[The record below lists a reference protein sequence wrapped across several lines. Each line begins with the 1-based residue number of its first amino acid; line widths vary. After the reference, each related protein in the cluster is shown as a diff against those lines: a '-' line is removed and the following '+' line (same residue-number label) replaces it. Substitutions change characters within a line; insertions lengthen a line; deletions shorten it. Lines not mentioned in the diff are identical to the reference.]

1 MLSLRSDAMKVP
13 PNAAMDAMAHSSLR
27 VSGLHEI
34 EPANNGSPEPRA
46 AAVALGEGIS
56 ATGAASVWT
65 QHREEEFLR
74 ALAHKLRNPLAP
86 IVTCVQILQSRAP
99 QDRLLHHALDL
110 MDRQLARLVHMLDDL
125 CLAGT
130 NGTADPM
137 PETRPTPSGLA
148 IAGNG
153 EAGGLNGHRACG
165 TALVG
170 PAEPT
175 DETANLHASVHA
187 KHRVLIVDDNL
198 DAAEALRLL
207 LCIKGFEVFT
217 AADGTEAIERTR
229 ECAPDV
235 IFMDL
240 EMPTMD
246 GCEAARRIH
255 AIPECEAIPIV
266 ALTGLDH
273 DSDRERSRQS
283 GMVEHLVKPV
293 EVAELQELLRS
304 LIPGVA
310 AYRS

>member
-1 MLSLRSDAMKVP
+1 MSVTPK
-13 PNAAMDAMAHSSLR
+13 NAAMDAVARSSLR
-27 VSGLHEI
+27 VNGLHEI
-34 EPANNGSPEPRA
+34 EPPKNGSAEPRTA
-46 AAVALGEGIS
+46 ALELGDGIS
-56 ATGAASVWT
+56 ASGSTSVWT
-65 QHREEEFLR
+65 KHREEEEFLR
-74 ALAHKLRNPLAP
+74 VLAHKLRNPLAP

-110 MDRQLARLVHMLDDL
+110 MDRQLTRLVHMLDDL
-125 CLAGT
+125 CLHGT
-130 NGTADPM
+130 NGAADPM
-137 PETRPTPSGLA
+137 PETQPTRSNAA

-170 PAEPT
+170 LVEEADDT
-175 DETANLHASVHA
+175 VNLQASFNA

-217 AADGTEAIERTR
+217 ASDGTEAIERTR

-293 EVAELQELLRS
+293 EVAEVQELLRS
-304 LIPGVA
+304 LIPGVTT
-310 AYRS
+310 YRS

>member
-1 MLSLRSDAMKVP
+1 MPVP
-13 PNAAMDAMAHSSLR
+13 PNAAMDAIARSSLQ
-27 VSGLHEI
+27 VNGLHEI
-34 EPANNGSPEPRA
+34 QPPKNGGTEPLTATME
-46 AAVALGEGIS
+46 LGEGIS
-56 ATGAASVWT
+56 ATGSASVWT
-65 QHREEEFLR
+65 KHREEEFLR
-74 ALAHKLRNPLAP
+74 VLAHKLRNPLAP

-130 NGTADPM
+130 NGAADPM
-137 PETRPTPSGLA
+137 PETQPTRSSVT

-170 PAEPT
+170 LAEET
-175 DETANLHASVHA
+175 DGTVNLQASFNA

-217 AADGTEAIERTR
+217 ASDGTEAIERTR

-293 EVAELQELLRS
+293 EVAEVQELLRS

-310 AYRS
+310 TYRS